1 LERTGRH
8 GKVVRGGGSRG
19 VCMRR
24 EGEDKGAKMRD
35 TGVEVIWVGA
45 DSAEQRVE
53 KDSALSL

>member
-1 LERTGRH
+1 
-8 GKVVRGGGSRG
+8 
-19 VCMRR
+19 MRR